1 MQFRK
6 NEVLNLILFFVFAT
20 VLSLGAGEIAIRII
34 SNQVMIYNIEML
46 KYGVDLKL
54 LDPMNEVSH
63 IHKANSSSHLMGV
76 DISLNSMGNRGRELI
91 SPKPAGEKRIY
102 VAGSS
107 LTMGWGVPEM
117 QVFSYLVEEKL
128 NQSGQ
133 SKYNFIN
140 AGVGNYSTFSS
151 VSMLY
156 RRFDEVLDTYANTS
170 SAGSIIAFHLNNEDL
185 MAGDLGLICSFGAG
199 YSAGT
204 VFLRKA
210 A

>member
-156 RRFDEVLDTYANTS
+156 RRFDEVKPDM
-170 SAGSIIAFHLNNEDL
+170 IILQHFIADVEPRDVGKNNWL
-185 MAGDLGLICSFGAG
+185 LQKSYL
-199 YSAGT
+199 
-204 VFLRKA
+204 
-210 A
+210 